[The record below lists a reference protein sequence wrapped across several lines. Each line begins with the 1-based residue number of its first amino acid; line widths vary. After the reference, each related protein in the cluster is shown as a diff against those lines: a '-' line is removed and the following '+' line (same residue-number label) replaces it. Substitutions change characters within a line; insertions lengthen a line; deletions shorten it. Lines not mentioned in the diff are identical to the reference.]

1 MLGTLSNVEL
11 LKTLAP
17 VLGYSLLCGGIIGFE
32 RGRRGSSAGM
42 KTQVFICVGSA
53 LFSVC
58 SIILCN
64 ERGTGDAGRMIAQI
78 VSGVGFLG
86 AGTIMARDRIIGLT
100 TAAIIWVMAAL
111 GVMIGMGY
119 GPSALVVSA
128 VMVGAIELIS
138 QIEKRFVQTHT
149 HDRRQPPLSLA
160 PLLDEKTDEK
170 TDENSRKSS

>member
-1 MLGTLSNVEL
+1 MAGMVTNVEL

-17 VLGYSLLCGGIIGFE
+17 VLAYSTLCGGIIGFE
-32 RGRRGSSAGM
+32 RGRRGSAAGM

-53 LFSVC
+53 LFSVM
-58 SIILCN
+58 SIELCN
-64 ERGTGDAGRMIAQI
+64 VRGTGDAGRMIAQI

-119 GPSALVVSA
+119 GPAALVVTA
-128 VMVGAIELIS
+128 GMVGAIELMS

-149 HDRRQPPLSLA
+149 HERRQNPQGPPQLTVAS
-160 PLLDEKTDEK
+160 DEKTPAE
-170 TDENSRKSS
+170 TRKSG